1 MQYMLWKEVKSWCK
15 ENGFKTDRTK
25 IEDQENSYN
34 YTWFKIDDPS
44 ICGTATSVSKLA
56 TIIYNIMTDNKHLE
70 YQQQYQEQKSLEDFK
85 YE

>member
-1 MQYMLWKEVKSWCK
+1 MLWKEVKSWCK

-25 IEDQENSYN
+25 IKEEENSYD

-44 ICGTATSVSKLA
+44 ISGTATSVSKLA
-56 TIIYNIMTDNKHLE
+56 TIIYNIITDNKYVE
-70 YQQQYQEQKSLEDFK
+70 YQTKYREQQTLEDFK